1 MGNICEILSK
11 REREKSVVVLATPN
25 YIINDTSNNNVATG
39 IPVTY
44 QQPVQAIPYNNN
56 NVATGIPVTYQQPVQ
71 AIPYNNNPIADRFT
85 SGLLS
90 GIILS
95 DLVDDCY

>member
-44 QQPVQAIPYNNN
+44 PQPVQAIPYNN
-56 NVATGIPVTYQQPVQ
+56 QPV
-71 AIPYNNNPIADRFT
+71 IIYNNNPIADGIT

-95 DLVDDCY
+95 DLVNDCY

>member
-1 MGNICEILSK
+1 MGNICKILSK

-44 QQPVQAIPYNNN
+44 QQQ
-56 NVATGIPVTYQQPVQ
+56 VQ

>member
-56 NVATGIPVTYQQPVQ
+56 
-71 AIPYNNNPIADRFT
+71 PIADRFT
-85 SGLLS
+85 NGLLS